1 MTQKKWSQIP
11 IVEFLE
17 EFQEILDEA
26 SIARLVILE

>member
-1 MTQKKWSQIP
+1 MSENTP

-26 SIARLVILE
+26 SIVGLVILK